1 MDKNSNVLF
10 ERIRAYC
17 NEEEQQLRIVAI
29 ANMISKQ
36 GLTQLFI
43 NPQET
48 KLLAS
53 ELVSERVLPTDYD
66 LTRFEPENM
75 HASLVA
81 FLTKKLV
88 DFMVNKGEI
97 TDEAS
102 CSKVFNDAAIALSVP
117 PKNAPVLFSW
127 LAEFVFLYKE
137 EIGKALEA
145 HKANLDKDDEDIVD
159 ANISMD
165 AIRGFWDS
173 NERQYTRLNSL
184 YESALPCGMVRFAEY
199 NQWLNKRDIEF
210 RDFDVSRLIK
220 WMPFD
225 RYYAVAFNYA
235 PTAENRMKRRI
246 REERYFNLEPDK
258 FKTSVEL
265 KVEVDELFRSMVY
278 EDLKSSFI
286 DEMEF
291 YEADLS
297 KLVVKTKKEKGMY
310 ICFLYLAAMIRVGYV
325 ESHRLDKLLAL
336 NRG

>member
-1 MDKNSNVLF
+1 MDKNSNYTF

-97 TDEAS
+97 TDEES

-117 PKNAPVLFSW
+117 PNNAPVLFSW
-127 LAEFVFLYKE
+127 LAEFVFPYKE

-145 HKANLDKDDEDIVD
+145 HKANLDKDDEDIAD

-199 NQWLNKRDIEF
+199 SQWLNKRDIEF
-210 RDFDVSRLIK
+210 RDFDVSSLIK

-235 PTAENRMKRRI
+235 PTAENRMKGRI
-246 REERYFNLEPDK
+246 REERYFSLQPDK

-265 KVEVDELFRSMVY
+265 KVEVDELFCSMVY
-278 EDLKSSFI
+278 DYLKNSFI

-297 KLVVKTKKEKGMY
+297 KLVAKTKKEKGMY

>member
-1 MDKNSNVLF
+1 MDKNSNKLF
-10 ERIRAYC
+10 EQIRAYC

-53 ELVSERVLPTDYD
+53 ELVNEHALPTDYD
-66 LTRFEPENM
+66 LAQFEPENLQVN
-75 HASLVA
+75 LVA

-117 PKNAPVLFSW
+117 PKNATVLFSW
-127 LAEFVFLYKE
+127 LAEFVFPYKE
-137 EIGKALEA
+137 KIGKALEA
-145 HKANLDKDDEDIVD
+145 HKANLDKDDEDIAD
-159 ANISMD
+159 ARVSMD
-165 AIRGFWDS
+165 SIKGFWDS

-184 YESALPCGMVRFAEY
+184 YESGLPCGMVRFAEY
-199 NQWLNKRDIEF
+199 NQWLHKHDIEF
-210 RDFDVSRLIK
+210 RDFDVSSLIR

-225 RYYAVAFNYA
+225 RYYTVAFNYA
-235 PTAENRMKRRI
+235 PTAENRMSGRI
-246 REERYFNLEPDK
+246 REERYFSLQPDK
-258 FKTSVEL
+258 FKTSGEL
-265 KVEVDELFRSMVY
+265 KVEVDEMFRSMVY
-278 EDLKSSFI
+278 EELKKSFV
-286 DEMEF
+286 DDTAF
-291 YEADLS
+291 YEADLT
-297 KLVVKTKKEKGMY
+297 KLVAKTKKEKGMY

-325 ESHRLDKLLAL
+325 ESHRLDKLLA
-336 NRG
+336 NNKG